1 MIESSKL
8 MEGRMIGQLMTLQE
22 KLAIGVKVAKLREE
36 GKEDEAMALHKT
48 APIPPFLA
56 KIMKEKVGADY
67 LINSG
72 WNLAEAE
79 AEFGPDWLS
88 R

>member
-1 MIESSKL
+1 MT
-8 MEGRMIGQLMTLQE
+8 GQLMTLKE
-22 KLAIGVKVAKLREE
+22 KLSTIVKAIELRDDGRES
-36 GKEDEAMALHKT
+36 EAMALEKT
-48 APIPPFLA
+48 IPLSPFLA
-56 KIMKEKVGADY
+56 KVMKEKVGADF

-79 AEFGPDWLS
+79 ATFGQDWLT

>member
-1 MIESSKL
+1 
-8 MEGRMIGQLMTLQE
+8 MEGKMAESMTFNEQLAM
-22 KLAIGVKVAKLREE
+22 GVKVAELRRA
-36 GKEDEAMALHKT
+36 GKDDEALALEKT
-48 APIPPFLA
+48 IPMPPFLA
-56 KIMKEKVGADY
+56 KIIKEKVGAGY

-79 AEFGPDWLS
+79 AEFGQDWLS

>member
-1 MIESSKL
+1 MH
-8 MEGRMIGQLMTLQE
+8 GQMMTLKE
-22 KLAIGVKVAKLREE
+22 KLTLGVKIAELRDA
-36 GKEDEAMALHKT
+36 GKADEALSLEKT
-48 APIPPFLA
+48 IPMPPFLA
-56 KIMKEKVGADY
+56 KVMKEKVGADF

-79 AEFGPDWLS
+79 AAFGQDWLT

>member
-1 MIESSKL
+1 MT
-8 MEGRMIGQLMTLQE
+8 GQLMTLKEQLTI
-22 KLAIGVKVAKLREE
+22 LAKAAELHGE
-36 GKEDEAMALHKT
+36 GKEDESMALTKT
-48 APIPPFLA
+48 VPMPPFLA

-79 AEFGPDWLS
+79 AEFGQGWLS
-88 R
+88 V